1 MSVIQ
6 HTNESDL
13 VSDKKIT
20 RQVVKLDTSNQ
31 CRLFAEEV
39 DDTPLE
45 APKPACRPSDQVRF
59 EDPDPWAIRLN
70 QGRLD
75 EHLIQAGQKQ
85 ALKLRE
91 ILETLDWGGFEQA
104 YKPGGRRPYAPRAML
119 GVIVYGIL
127 QGVSSLRP
135 LEKLARTDLGCMWVC
150 GGILPDHSILGRFIE
165 RHEDQLTG
173 AFFEQLTTRVLKVTG
188 SGTQALAG
196 DGSVIEAA
204 ASRFAVM
211 KAEALAQAIE
221 RTRAHVEQVEADGA
235 EAPSACQRLEQLEQ
249 AQVALAPRQA
259 RRQAKGK
266 PSDSMQVNV
275 QDPEAVIQPQKGSK
289 HYAAS
294 YKPSVLANEARV
306 IVSFALDPSSET
318 AVVPQL
324 LDQAQRQGAV
334 DTALFDAGYCSDA
347 VIEASAERDIELL
360 CPEGRSQG
368 ERWTKTS
375 SKYYPKSQ
383 FMYDREQDCYR
394 CPQGQVL
401 LPVGRYAGNHRYPA
415 YTLYGTPAC
424 GQCAFRER
432 CTRRARGRQIKRY
445 DGDDAKDAL
454 RAKMQQPE
462 VQARYRQ
469 RQAMAE
475 PVFGGLRDR
484 QGLRRFRRKG
494 VKAVRLEFGLHVL
507 AYNLG
512 RALAREAFLRLHAG
526 LKLAI
531 RTLYS
536 ALSAPHEDCCHI
548 AKL

>member
-1 MSVIQ
+1 MSQ
-6 HTNESDL
+6 HTNESDS

-20 RQVVKLDTSNQ
+20 RRVAKLDSGNQ
-31 CRLFAEEV
+31 CSLFADEATEV
-39 DDTPLE
+39 SAAAPGPRLQE
-45 APKPACRPSDQVRF
+45 AGAVRF
-59 EDPDPWAIRLN
+59 EDPDPRAIRLN
-70 QGRLD
+70 RVRLD

-85 ALKLRE
+85 ALKLRQ
-91 ILETLDWGGFEQA
+91 ILEALDWDGFEQA
-104 YKPGGRRPYAPRAML
+104 YKPGGRRSYAPRAML

-127 QGVSSLRP
+127 QGVSSLRA
-135 LEKLARTDLGCMWVC
+135 LEKLARTDLGCMWVS
-150 GGILPDHSILGRFIE
+150 GGILPDHSILGRFIQ

-173 AFFEQLTTRVLKVTG
+173 AFFEQLTARVLEITG
-188 SGTQALAG
+188 SGTQTLAG

-211 KAEALAQAIE
+211 KAEA
-221 RTRAHVEQVEADGA
+221 R
-235 EAPSACQRLEQLEQ
+235 
-249 AQVALAPRQA
+249 APRQA
-259 RRQAKGK
+259 RRQAK
-266 PSDSMQVNV
+266 PSASMQVNV

-294 YKPSVLANEARV
+294 YKPSLLANEARL

-318 AVVPQL
+318 
-324 LDQAQRQGAV
+324 AV

-360 CPEGRSQG
+360 CPEGRSEG
-368 ERWTKTS
+368 DSWTKTS

-383 FMYDREQDCYR
+383 FTYDREQDCYR
-394 CPQGQVL
+394 CPQGQAL

-415 YTLYGTPAC
+415 YTLYGPPAC
-424 GQCAFRER
+424 GQCACRGQ
-432 CTRRARGRQIKRY
+432 CTRSARGRRLRRY

-494 VKAVRLEFGLHVL
+494 IKAVRLEFGLHAL

-512 RALAREAFLRLHAG
+512 RALAREAFLRLHAR
-526 LKLAI
+526 LKLVI
-531 RTLYS
+531 RTLYL
-536 ALSAPHEDCCHI
+536 APSAPDEDCCHI
-548 AKL
+548 ARL

>member
-1 MSVIQ
+1 M
-6 HTNESDL
+6 
-13 VSDKKIT
+13 SDKKIT
-20 RQVVKLDTSNQ
+20 RRVAKLDTSNQ
-31 CRLFAEEV
+31 FSLFA
-39 DDTPLE
+39 DE
-45 APKPACRPSDQVRF
+45 ATHVSSVPPRAESQEAGSVRF
-59 EDPDPWAIRLN
+59 EDPDPRAIRLN
-70 QGRLD
+70 QVRLD

-127 QGVSSLRP
+127 QGVSSLRA
-135 LEKLARTDLGCMWVC
+135 LEKLARTDLGCMWVS
-150 GGILPDHSILGRFIE
+150 GGILPDHSILGRFIQ

-173 AFFEQLTTRVLKVTG
+173 AFFEQLTARVLKVTG
-188 SGTQALAG
+188 SGTQTLAG

-204 ASRFAVM
+204 ASRFALM
-211 KAEALAQAIE
+211 RAEALAQAIE
-221 RTRAHVEQVEADGA
+221 RTRARVEQHEAEGA
-235 EAPSACQRLEQLEQ
+235 DAQSARQRLEQLEQ
-249 AQVALAPRQA
+249 AQAALAPRQA
-259 RRQAKGK
+259 KRQAKGK
-266 PSDSMQVNV
+266 PSASMQVNV
-275 QDPEAVIQPQKGSK
+275 QDPEAVIQPQKGRT

-294 YKPSVLANEARV
+294 YKPSLLANEARV

-334 DTALFDAGYCSDA
+334 DTVLFDAGYCSDA

-360 CPEGRSQG
+360 CPEGRSEG
-368 ERWTKTS
+368 DSWTKTS

-383 FMYDREQDCYR
+383 FTYDREQDCYR

-424 GQCAFRER
+424 GQCAFRDQ
-432 CTRRARGRQIKRY
+432 CTRSARGRRLRRY
-445 DGDDAKDAL
+445 DADDAKDAL
-454 RAKMQQPE
+454 RAKMQHTE
-462 VQARYRQ
+462 VQQRYRQ

-475 PVFGGLRDR
+475 PVFSGLRER

-494 VKAVRLEFGLHVL
+494 TKAVRLEFAVHAL

-512 RALAREAFLRLHAG
+512 RALAREAFLRLHDG
-526 LKLAI
+526 IRLAL
-531 RTLYS
+531 RL
-536 ALSAPHEDCCHI
+536 LWRLQSAPAQNCPHL
-548 AKL
+548 AKV

>member
-1 MSVIQ
+1 M
-6 HTNESDL
+6 
-13 VSDKKIT
+13 SDKKIT
-20 RQVVKLDTSNQ
+20 RRVARLDTSNQ
-31 CRLFAEEV
+31 YSLFCG
-39 DDTPLE
+39 E
-45 APKPACRPSDQVRF
+45 ADGASATTPKPACRRSGAVRF
-59 EDPDPWAIRLN
+59 EDPDPRAIRLN
-70 QGRLD
+70 EVRLD

-85 ALKLRE
+85 ALQLRE

-104 YKPGGRRPYAPRAML
+104 YKPGGRRPYAPWAML
-119 GVIVYGIL
+119 GVMVYGIL
-127 QGVSSLRP
+127 QGVSSLRA
-135 LEKLARTDLGCMWVC
+135 LEKLTRTDLGCMWVS
-150 GGILPDHSILGRFIE
+150 GGILPDHSILGRFIQ

-173 AFFEQLTTRVLKVTG
+173 AFFEQLTARVLKVTG
-188 SGTQALAG
+188 SGTQTLAG

-221 RTRAHVEQVEADGA
+221 RTRARVEQHEAEGA
-235 EAPSACQRLEQLEQ
+235 VGQSARQRLEQLEQ
-249 AQVALAPRQA
+249 ARAVLAPRQA
-259 RRQAKGK
+259 RRRAKGK
-266 PSDSMQVNV
+266 PGESMQVNV

-360 CPEGRSQG
+360 CPEGRS
-368 ERWTKTS
+368 EADSWTKTS

-383 FMYDREQDCYR
+383 FTYDREQDCYR
-394 CPQGQVL
+394 CPQGQAL

-415 YTLYGTPAC
+415 YTLYGTAAC
-424 GQCAFRER
+424 GQCAFRQR
-432 CTRRARGRQIKRY
+432 CTRRARGRQIRRY
-445 DGDDAKDAL
+445 EGDDAKDAL

-462 VQARYRQ
+462 VQVRYRQ

-494 VKAVRLEFGLHVL
+494 AKAVRLEFAVHVL

-512 RALAREAFLRLHAG
+512 RALAREVFLRIHAG
-526 LKLAI
+526 LKLVI
-531 RTLYS
+531 RTLYP
-536 ALSAPHEDCCHI
+536 APSAPDDHCCQF

>member
-1 MSVIQ
+1 M
-6 HTNESDL
+6 T
-13 VSDKKIT
+13 DKKIT
-20 RQVVKLDTSNQ
+20 RRVVKLDTSNQ
-31 CRLFAEEV
+31 YSLF
-39 DDTPLE
+39 TGE
-45 APKPACRPSDQVRF
+45 ADPASATTRKPTCRPPEEVRF
-59 EDPDPWAIRLN
+59 EDPDPRAIRLN
-70 QGRLD
+70 QVRLD
-75 EHLIQAGQKQ
+75 EHLIQAGQRQ

-119 GVIVYGIL
+119 GVVAYGIL
-127 QGVSSLRP
+127 QGISSLRA
-135 LEKLARTDLGCMWVC
+135 LEKLARTDLGCMWVS
-150 GGILPDHSILGRFIE
+150 GGILPDHSILGRFIQ

-173 AFFEQLTTRVLKVTG
+173 AFFEQLTARVLKVTG
-188 SGTQALAG
+188 SGTQTLAG
-196 DGSVIEAA
+196 DGSVLEAA

-211 KAEALAQAIE
+211 KAEALTQAIE
-221 RTRAHVEQVEADGA
+221 QSRARAEQDEAEGA
-235 EAPSACQRLEQLEQ
+235 DAQSARQRLEQLEQ
-249 AQVALAPRQA
+249 ARAALAPRQA

-266 PSDSMQVNV
+266 PSESMQVNV

-360 CPEGRSQG
+360 CPEGRSKG
-368 ERWTKTS
+368 DSWTKTS

-383 FMYDREQDCYR
+383 FTYDREQDCYR

-424 GQCAFRER
+424 DQCTFRQR
-432 CTRRARGRQIKRY
+432 CTRRVRGRQIKRY
-445 DGDDAKDAL
+445 EGDDAKDAL

-475 PVFGGLRDR
+475 PVFGSLRER

-494 VKAVRLEFGLHVL
+494 ANAVRLEFALHVL

-512 RALAREAFLRLHAG
+512 RALAREAFLQLHAR
-526 LKLAI
+526 LKLVI
-531 RTLYS
+531 RTLHL
-536 ALSAPHEDCCHI
+536 ALSGPDKDCCHI
-548 AKL
+548 A